1 MRVILNVVVHTLHTL
16 FETAQTFTQ
25 TLAEFRQLAATKENE
40 QDNTDDKQMG
50 RLKQII
56 EHEVYLRVRARRNHP
71 RSNMIVARIM
81 LSLSGAFLRCVPVT
95 YTEKYEIFGAAN
107 FLNGQAGQSLPKRY
121 DLGGG
126 EVMATYW
133 ITPKYGVAGDFR
145 YDIGST
151 PVLPAGQAT
160 NPQIQTR
167 PYASQAIG
175 MGGVQYHFR
184 GNHYAGIN
192 FHALAGITHG
202 TFDHS
207 NPGLP
212 VATFTAATGLYS
224 NRTSFMGTIGPSID
238 FNRSAH
244 FAVRLSPEI
253 VFEHFGTE
261 VREFVSVS
269 GGIVYRFG
277 ER

>member
-1 MRVILNVVVHTLHTL
+1 MFKIRS
-16 FETAQTFTQ
+16 
-25 TLAEFRQLAATKENE
+25 
-40 QDNTDDKQMG
+40 
-50 RLKQII
+50 
-56 EHEVYLRVRARRNHP
+56 RRNRAGLSP
-71 RSNMIVARIM
+71 AVSPTALFRLLPVAISALLCLTTPKLQAQKDVFRPP
-81 LSLSGAFLRCVPVT
+81 LPVT